1 MKDFAGKIAVIT
13 GGGTGMGRELAR
25 QLVAEGCNVA
35 MCDVSA
41 AAMAETK
48 RLCEVE
54 KLPQG
59 LRITTHIADV
69 SIEDQLLRFRDELAE
84 QQGTDRIHLLFNNA
98 GIGGGGSLFT
108 NTREQWEK
116 TFNICW
122 GGVYLG
128 VRTFLP
134 LLLKADE
141 GHIVNTSS
149 VNGFW
154 ASVGPGVSHTAYSA
168 AKFAVK
174 GFTEALINDLRLNA
188 PHIKCSVVMPGH
200 IGTSIVSNSRKIQS
214 GSESERLSETEIAVT
229 RQRLNGIG
237 IDTAPM
243 SDEDIQQIA
252 ADRARTFRD
261 ELTEQ
266 QATDKIHL
274 LFNNA
279 GIGGGGSLFTNT
291 REQWEKTFNICWGG
305 VYLGV
310 RTFLPMLVK
319 ADEAHIVN
327 TSSVNGFWASVGIGV
342 SHTAYSAAKFAV
354 KGFTEALI
362 NDLRLNAPHV
372 KCSVV
377 MPGHIGTSIV
387 SNSRKIQSGSDSDRL
402 SENEV
407 LTTRQRLKGM
417 GIDTAPMSD
426 EDIQKIALDRART
439 FRDEA
444 PTTAATAARTILDGV
459 KADRWRILVGDDAHR
474 LDERVRQAPE
484 RAYEPEFY
492 QSFAAE
498 VGWRLG

>member
-41 AAMAETK
+41 AAMADTK

-84 QQGTDRIHLLFNNA
+84 QQATDRIHLLFNNA
-98 GIGGGGSLFT
+98 GISGGGSLFT

-200 IGTSIVSNSRKIQS
+200 IGTSIVSNSRKIHS

-229 RQRLNGIG
+229 RKRLN
-237 IDTAPM
+237 
-243 SDEDIQQIA
+243 
-252 ADRARTFRD
+252 
-261 ELTEQ
+261 
-266 QATDKIHL
+266 
-274 LFNNA
+274 
-279 GIGGGGSLFTNT
+279 
-291 REQWEKTFNICWGG
+291 
-305 VYLGV
+305 
-310 RTFLPMLVK
+310 
-319 ADEAHIVN
+319 
-327 TSSVNGFWASVGIGV
+327 
-342 SHTAYSAAKFAV
+342 
-354 KGFTEALI
+354 
-362 NDLRLNAPHV
+362 
-372 KCSVV
+372 
-377 MPGHIGTSIV
+377 
-387 SNSRKIQSGSDSDRL
+387 
-402 SENEV
+402 
-407 LTTRQRLKGM
+407 GM

-426 EDIQKIALDRART
+426 EDIQKIAADRART

-444 PTTAATAARTILDGV
+444 PMTAAAAAKVILDGV
-459 KADRWRILVGDDAHR
+459 KAGRWRILVGDDAHR
-474 LDERVRQAPE
+474 LDERVRQTPE
-484 RAYEPEFY
+484 RAYDAEFF

-498 VGWRLG
+498 AGWRLG